1 MSDSKEKEI
10 NTSNKDE
17 SKKENEDKD
26 KDKNTNG
33 LSIKKSTPD
42 QVAKLSLLILESMG
56 FPKEYAQ
63 LALDNIT
70 DKEDID
76 EAIEWM
82 KNSELDIDFNDI
94 FENGDE
100 LDILNKK

>member
-17 SKKENEDKD
+17 SKKEKENE
-26 KDKNTNG
+26 DKNTNG

-100 LDILNKK
+100 LVVHK